1 MMSDLFRY
9 ALDRMGASAGT
20 DWKAPLAR
28 LHARYEAAD
37 DEATRRRLEAD
48 MVDAF
53 MPMAAFISLKHSC
66 PGIGFTAA
74 DAFEVGCPTIM
85 TSLRRFDPALTQ
97 TGRRGLLN
105 YVAQSFEWE
114 ILHAKKR
121 SGRHAAAG
129 VTSLD
134 ALESLDEVPELSET
148 DDTSDVGRSGV
159 RSVVDAALADMT
171 PVDRWCAERRLANV
185 SWQKIA
191 DDAVAE
197 LGISW
202 SRQTWRNRW
211 NDRVAPQLQAAM
223 TRAGYGPEDI
233 GRNDD

>member
-1 MMSDLFRY
+1 MSELFSY
-9 ALDRMGASAGT
+9 ALDRMGSAAGT
-20 DWKAPLAR
+20 DWKVPLAR

-53 MPMAAFISLKHSC
+53 MPMAAFLALKHSC
-66 PGIGFTAA
+66 PGIGFTAS
-74 DAFEVGCPTIM
+74 DAFEVGCTTIM
-85 TSLRRFDPALTQ
+85 TSIRRFDPTLTT

-105 YVAQSFEWE
+105 FVAQFFEWE
-114 ILHAKKR
+114 IIHARER

-134 ALESLDEVPELSET
+134 ALESLDAVPELAET
-148 DDTSDVGRSGV
+148 DDTSDVGRPGV
-159 RSVVDAALADMT
+159 RAAVEDALAGMS

-191 DDAVAE
+191 DDAVGE

-233 GRNDD
+233 GRNDG

>member
-1 MMSDLFRY
+1 MFDLFRY

-85 TSLRRFDPALTQ
+85 TSLRRFDPTLTQ

-105 YVAQSFEWE
+105 YIAQPFEWE

-121 SGRHAAAG
+121 CGLHAAAG

-134 ALESLDEVPELSET
+134 ALESLDEVPELAET
-148 DDTSDVGRSGV
+148 DDTSDVGRAGI
-159 RSVVDAALADMT
+159 RSAVDAALADMP
-171 PVDRWCAERRLANV
+171 PVDRWCAERRLAGT
-185 SWQKIA
+185 SWKKIA
-191 DDAVAE
+191 DDAVEE
-197 LGISW
+197 LGISL
-202 SRQTWRNRW
+202 SRESWRNRW
-211 NDRVAPQLQAAM
+211 NDRLQPQMQAAM
-223 TRAGYGPEDI
+223 TRAGYGPDDI